1 MPFIRSNICFQS
13 EDCYYLPLTIRW
25 KCGMMHDRRILQVN
39 DAMNYLSKMI

>member
-13 EDCYYLPLTIRW
+13 EDCYYLRW
-25 KCGMMHDRRILQVN
+25 KYGMMHDRRILQVN